1 METAAQPTIH
11 RTAGHFS
18 GAERRPAT
26 TECETRRVSDTV
38 LVILLVVC
46 LVIAVGGFVGGI
58 QLVRRVRAEAEATN
72 AEHADDPG

>member
-1 METAAQPTIH
+1 VETVAQPAIH

-18 GAERRPAT
+18 RRRAATCHPER
-26 TECETRRVSDTV
+26 ETRRVSDTA

-58 QLVRRVRAEAEATN
+58 KLVRRVRTEAEATN
-72 AEHADDPG
+72 AEHTDDPG